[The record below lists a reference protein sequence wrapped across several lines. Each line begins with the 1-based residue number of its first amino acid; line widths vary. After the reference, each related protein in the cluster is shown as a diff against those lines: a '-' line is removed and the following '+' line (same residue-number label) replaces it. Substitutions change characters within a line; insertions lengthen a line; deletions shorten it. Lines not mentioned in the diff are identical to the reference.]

1 MNQKEGVMMD
11 KALSVTKFKSVSGK
25 PCVWES
31 FALRRPAEAEL
42 GPVLAGGTA
51 SKWHMPC
58 WSVCSPGHRQEN
70 SSSQL
75 HAIPLAS
82 QCFFWDSSSSSTPV
96 VSQNP
101 NRALLGSLLPLLPQ
115 VASLKGRYR
124 PHFQYQHLRWRIC
137 GNLSAEAFV
146 LHFALYKQLACKGR
160 DQQII
165 CRCCWGDTVLFV

>member
-1 MNQKEGVMMD
+1 MAH
-11 KALSVTKFKSVSGK
+11 ALLVSVFARTQAEEFILSA
-25 PCVWES
+25 PCHPFS
-31 FALRRPAEAEL
+31 I
-42 GPVLAGGTA
+42 PV
-51 SKWHMPC
+51 
-58 WSVCSPGHRQEN
+58 
-70 SSSQL
+70 
-75 HAIPLAS
+75 
-82 QCFFWDSSSSSTPV
+82 FFWDSSSSSTPV

-101 NRALLGSLLPLLPQ
+101 NWALLGSLLPLLPQ

-165 CRCCWGDTVLFV
+165 CRCC